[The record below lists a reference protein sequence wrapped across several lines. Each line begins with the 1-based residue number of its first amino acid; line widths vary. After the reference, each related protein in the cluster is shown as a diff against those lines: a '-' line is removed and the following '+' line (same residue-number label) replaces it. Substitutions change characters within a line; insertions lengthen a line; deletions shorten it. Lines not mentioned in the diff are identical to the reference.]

1 MSSPMSD
8 QPSKPA
14 SKQPSQLP
22 ERPQSRPELLLAQV
36 LGALLLLVV
45 LLLVFK
51 PTFAPDPALV
61 DAGERESLVQG
72 PAAIPTATTDLQGFD
87 KALAE
92 AGDEPPPDD
101 DAPTTSDP
109 LLEAVSKRF
118 VGDLD
123 ALRERGFIRV
133 LVTYNRTS
141 FFLTGADEGQIGIEA
156 RGFEHDAM
164 EQYKTFLNRKTSRRR
179 PHLQMV
185 YVPVP
190 FDHLLDALA
199 RGEGDVIAAGMT
211 VTPSRAK
218 QVAFTKPYLTGVS
231 EVLVTHA
238 GVQGIASLGDLSGRR
253 VRVLRGSSYARHLRS
268 LSEEL
273 QQRDLAPILVEEV
286 AANLQTEDMLELVNS
301 GALDLT
307 VADEHLAK
315 LWAGVLPNLKVRS
328 DIAINEGGELAWAV
342 RKGNPKL
349 LKSLNRFADGH
360 KKGTLVGNILFE
372 RFYRDTHWIKNP
384 VSKAQRR
391 KLKKLSKLFKKY
403 AEQYG
408 FDWLSIAAQAFQES
422 GLEHKARSHK
432 GAVGIMQ
439 VRAATAKDKHVGIP
453 NIHKL
458 EDNIHAGVKYLAFL
472 RDHYFSTDDIDPQ
485 DRVYF
490 SLAAYNAGPTN
501 VIRMRNRARRMGLN
515 PNRWFG
521 QVELAALRQVGRE
534 TVRYVRNIVKYSTA
548 YKLSEATEQRRR
560 EQRKKLGGRG

>member
-1 MSSPMSD
+1 MTN
-8 QPSKPA
+8 QPSH
-14 SKQPSQLP
+14 LP
-22 ERPQSRPELLLAQV
+22 ERPPSRPELLLAQV

-51 PTFAPDPALV
+51 PSFAPDQALDGRSV
-61 DAGERESLVQG
+61 GADQRESLVQG
-72 PAAIPTATTDLQGFD
+72 PTAIPASKTDLQGFD

-92 AGDEPPPDD
+92 ADQEAEPGD
-101 DAPTTSDP
+101 DALTTTDP
-109 LLEAVSKRF
+109 LLEAVSERF
-118 VGDLD
+118 TGDLG
-123 ALRERGFIRV
+123 ALRKRGFIRV

-141 FFLTGADEGQIGIEA
+141 FFLTGAADGEMGVEA
-156 RGFEHDAM
+156 RGYEHDAM
-164 EQYKTFLNRKTSRRR
+164 EQYKKFLNRKASRRR

-190 FDHLLDALA
+190 FDHLIDALKN
-199 RGEGDVIAAGMT
+199 GEGDVIAAGMT
-211 VTPSRAK
+211 VTPERAGK
-218 QVAFTKPYLTGVS
+218 VAFSKPYLTGVS
-231 EVLVTHA
+231 EVLVTHDT
-238 GVQGIASLGDLSGRR
+238 VQGIRTLADLAGKRI
-253 VRVLRGSSYARHLRS
+253 RVLRGSSYARHLRT
-268 LSEEL
+268 LSEVL

-301 GALDLT
+301 GAFDLT
-307 VADEHLAK
+307 VADQHLAT
-315 LWAGVLPNLKVRS
+315 LWAGVLPHLKVRS
-328 DIAINEGGELAWAV
+328 DISINEGGELAWAV

-360 KKGTLVGNILFE
+360 KKGTLVGNILFQ
-372 RFYRDTHWIKNP
+372 RFYSDTHWIKNP
-384 VSKAQRR
+384 ISKAQRS

-403 AEQYG
+403 ADQYG

-422 GLEHKARSHK
+422 GLEHKARSRK

-439 VRAATAKDKHVGIP
+439 VRAVTAKDKHVGIP

-472 RDHYFSTDDIDPQ
+472 RDHYFSDNKISPE

-501 VIRMRNRARRMGLN
+501 VIKMRNRARRMGLN

-548 YKLSEATEQRRR
+548 YKLSVATEKRRR
-560 EQRKKLGGRG
+560 EQRKKLGG